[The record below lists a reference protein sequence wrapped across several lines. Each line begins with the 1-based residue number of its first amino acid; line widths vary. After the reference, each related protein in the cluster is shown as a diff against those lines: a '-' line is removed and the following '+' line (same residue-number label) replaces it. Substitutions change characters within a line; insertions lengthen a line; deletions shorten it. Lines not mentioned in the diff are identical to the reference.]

1 MGYILRAGYFKEEQ
15 WYEMNAVLHLYQDN
29 MSVILFK
36 TNGQASSLKSTKHIK
51 VKYYL
56 IKDKVGQGEI
66 TIEHCLTK
74 QIRTDINTEP
84 KQGLAFRMFRGHIL
98 GIPVDYKDSDYKGK
112 VPLSPIVLMLP
123 LTRGQLAL
131 QECVGETRRGST

>member
-1 MGYILRAGYFKEEQ
+1 
-15 WYEMNAVLHLYQDN
+15 
-29 MSVILFK
+29 MSAILFK

-56 IKDKVGQGEI
+56 IKDKVGHGEI

-74 QIRTDINTEP
+74 LMWTDINTKP
-84 KQGLAFRMFRGHIL
+84 KQGLVFRVFRGHIM